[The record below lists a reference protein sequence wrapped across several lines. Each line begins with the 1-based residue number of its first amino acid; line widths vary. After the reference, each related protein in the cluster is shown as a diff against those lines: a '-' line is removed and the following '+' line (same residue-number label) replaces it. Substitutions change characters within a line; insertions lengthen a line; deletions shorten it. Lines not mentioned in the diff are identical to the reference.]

1 MQFFFLWSQLMGQRS
16 RREAQL
22 TSSARGVGAR
32 TLLVVDDAELPLLE
46 GAVTSKKARTVL

>member
-1 MQFFFLWSQLMGQRS
+1 MGQRS

-46 GAVTSKKARTVL
+46 GAVTSKKSRAVL